1 MSLDLKKHFSLIEN
15 FISYFLFKAID
26 SVIPLIIIPY
36 LFNVVSEENYGIYAF
51 AFSLIFYF
59 QNIIQFGFDLSAVRD
74 IALIRDDKKKL
85 NKVYNDTLTAQF
97 YLFLGSIIILT
108 ALLIVVPDLR
118 EHYIIYCFFTILLFG
133 ELLFPM
139 WFFLGMEKM
148 RFITI
153 VNIISKSMF
162 ALFCFTLIKT
172 ESQYIYI
179 SLYHSMGFL
188 IAGLIA
194 QIFIYKKFDIAFKI
208 SKPADVKIKIEEA
221 WSSFLTM
228 ASPTIYYNTSIF
240 LVGNHWPKRFAG
252 VMEIGT
258 KVSGAFGVVNTIM
271 TNVLYPFLN
280 RNKNAMHITRYIF
293 VIMGIMLSLS
303 MYFLSAFLIELW
315 LGEGDTTLE
324 IERAVR
330 YLSPS
335 PFLASVIS
343 AFGVNGLMIYKK
355 DKLYSKIIVFGSV
368 CGLVAGLLLIP
379 TYNYVGGAITII
391 TALTVKAL
399 LSFVFCTKVIK
410 ENKNIPHEV

>member
-26 SVIPLIIIPY
+26 AVIPLIIIPY
-36 LFNVVSEENYGIYAF
+36 LLNVVSEKNYGIYAF

-59 QNIIQFGFDLSAVRD
+59 QNIIQFGFYLSAVRD

-85 NKVYNDTLTAQF
+85 RKVYNDTLTAQF
-97 YLFLGSIIILT
+97 YLFITSIIVLTIL
-108 ALLIVVPDLR
+108 LLVVPKLG
-118 EHYIIYCFFTILLFG
+118 EHYIIYLFFIILLLG
-133 ELLFPM
+133 EVLFPM

-148 RFITI
+148 RFITM

-172 ESQYIYI
+172 ESQFIYI
-179 SLYHSMGFL
+179 SLYHSIGFL

-194 QIFIYKKFDIAFKI
+194 QIFIYKKFGIFFKF
-208 SKPADVKIKIEEA
+208 SKFQDVKTTIKGA

-240 LVGNHWPKRFAG
+240 LVGLHWPQRFAG

-280 RNKNAMHITRYIF
+280 RNKSAMHISRYIF
-293 VIMGIMLSLS
+293 IVMGFLLSIS
-303 MYFLSAFLIELW
+303 MYFLADFLIELW
-315 LGEGDTTLE
+315 LGEGNTSLE
-324 IERAVR
+324 IGKAVK
-330 YLSPS
+330 YLSPA

-368 CGLVAGLLLIP
+368 CGLVTGLLLIP
-379 TYNYVGGAITII
+379 TYNYVGGAVTII

-399 LSFVFCTKVIK
+399 LSFVFCMKVIK
-410 ENKNIPHEV
+410 ENKKTSHEV

>member
-26 SVIPLIIIPY
+26 AVIPLIIIPY
-36 LFNVVSEENYGIYAF
+36 LLNVVSEKNYGIYAF

-74 IALIRDDKKKL
+74 IALIRDDKSKL
-85 NKVYNDTLTAQF
+85 AKVYNDTLTAQF
-97 YLFLGSIIILT
+97 YLFLGSIVVL
-108 ALLIVVPDLR
+108 AVLLLAVPDLR
-118 EHYIIYCFFTILLFG
+118 EHYIIYCFFVILLFG

-153 VNIISKSMF
+153 VNVISKSMF

-172 ESQYIYI
+172 ESQFIYI
-179 SLYHSMGFL
+179 ALYHSMGFL

-194 QIFIYKKFDIAFKI
+194 QIFLYKKFDIVFKL
-208 SKPADVKIKIEEA
+208 SKFHDVKQTLKYS

-240 LVGNHWPKRFAG
+240 LVGSHWPKRFAG

-258 KVSGAFGVVNTIM
+258 KVSGAFGVINTIM

-280 RNKNAMHITRYIF
+280 RNKNAMYITRYIF
-293 VIMGIMLSLS
+293 VFMGIILSLI
-303 MYFLSAFLIELW
+303 MFFLSGFLLELW
-315 LGEGDTTLE
+315 LGLSENTLE
-324 IERAVR
+324 IEQAVK
-330 YLSPS
+330 YLSPA

-368 CGLVAGLLLIP
+368 CGLVTGLLLIP
-379 TYNYVGGAITII
+379 TYNYIGGAITIV
-391 TALTVKAL
+391 TALSVKAVF
-399 LSFVFCTKVIK
+399 SFIFCTKVIK
-410 ENKNIPHEV
+410 ENKHISHEI